1 MRLTING
8 QPIEVPA
15 GSSVAAALAAAGQPA
30 RRSVTGEARGPL
42 CAMGI
47 CFECRVTINGQP
59 HQRSCQI
66 QALAGMTIATS
77 DPAATPAPVSALS
90 PVPCSLSPAAAH
102 PRHPPSPAAAHPRHP
117 LSPAAAAPRLLV
129 LGAGPAGLAA
139 AARAAEA
146 GAKVVLI
153 DDNPALGGQ
162 IWRGTTTDPRSE
174 AARWAQR
181 VKAAQVTVLCATR
194 IVDAPAPGRLLAESP
209 DGPLEFGYQRLL
221 LATGARERFLP
232 FPGWTLPHVLG
243 AGGLQAMVK
252 AGLPI
257 QGKRVVVAGT
267 GPLLLAVAA
276 YLRQHGAQVVAVCD
290 QASWSALLAFSA
302 RLPLDKIFQG
312 VQLSASL
319 RGVPLWRNAWPVA
332 TRHGAVT
339 ISHRGRARELACDYL
354 ACGFHLVPNAEL
366 AALLGCSIQDGCVVV
381 NPSQETTVAGV
392 YCAGEPTGVGGVE
405 LAVIEGEIAGLAM
418 ANQPPE
424 PALLARRAHYC
435 RFARRLD
442 RLCQLRPALRTLAQ
456 PDTLVCR
463 CEDVSFRRL
472 QAHDSWRAA
481 KLHTRC
487 GMGPCQGRVCGPAA
501 EFLFGWQQDSVRPP
515 IFPADIATLS
525 GQE

>member
-1 MRLTING
+1 M
-8 QPIEVPA
+8 
-15 GSSVAAALAAAGQPA
+15 
-30 RRSVTGEARGPL
+30 
-42 CAMGI
+42 
-47 CFECRVTINGQP
+47 
-59 HQRSCQI
+59 
-66 QALAGMTIATS
+66 
-77 DPAATPAPVSALS
+77 
-90 PVPCSLSPAAAH
+90 
-102 PRHPPSPAAAHPRHP
+102 
-117 LSPAAAAPRLLV
+117 
-129 LGAGPAGLAA
+129 
-139 AARAAEA
+139 
-146 GAKVVLI
+146 
-153 DDNPALGGQ
+153 
-162 IWRGTTTDPRSE
+162 
-174 AARWAQR
+174 
-181 VKAAQVTVLCATR
+181 TVLCATR

-209 DGPLEFGYQRLL
+209 DGPLELTFERLL

-257 QGKRVVVAGT
+257 EGKRVVVAGT

-302 RLPLDKIFQG
+302 RLPLAKIRQG
-312 VQLSASL
+312 LQLSASL

-332 TRHGAVT
+332 TRPGAVT
-339 ISHRGRARELACDYL
+339 ISHRGRARELDCDYL

-366 AALLGCSIQDGCVVV
+366 ATLLGCATQEGCVVV

-405 LAVIEGEIAGLAM
+405 LAVAEGEIAGLAM
-418 ANQPPE
+418 ADQIPE
-424 PALLARRAHYC
+424 PALLARRAHYR

-442 RLCQLRPALRTLAQ
+442 RLCQLRPALRALPQ

-501 EFLFGWQQDSVRPP
+501 EFLFGWQPDSLRPP
-515 IFPADIATLS
+515 IFPANIATLS